1 MINNQFAKERVIQ
14 MLDKS
19 DNYSDVFV
27 LYGAINQDVVN
38 SSLRIIE
45 NKLAS
50 LKYSKTIISKT
61 KLIGVEIMENIYK
74 HQSRS
79 STLSPYFQVVLNASG
94 LVMYSGNSVS
104 LNNYN
109 LLSEKLSSYE
119 SMSLDQLKE
128 LYLSKLGTGELSESG
143 NAGLGLITI
152 LNRSGKGAKYSMIK
166 VSEGEYFFQLEVNVN
181 NATLMN

>member
-1 MINNQFAKERVIQ
+1 
-14 MLDKS
+14 MLNKDEV
-19 DNYSDVFV
+19 YTDVFV
-27 LYGAINQDVVN
+27 LYGAMNQDVVN

-45 NKLAS
+45 NKLNW

-79 STLSPYFQVVLNASG
+79 STMSPYFQVVLNGNG

-104 LNNYN
+104 VNNYE
-109 LLSEKLSSYE
+109 LLAEKLASYE
-119 SMSLDQLKE
+119 KMSLEELKE

-152 LNRSGKGAKYSMIK
+152 LNRSSKSASYSLVKI
-166 VSEGEYFFQLEVNVN
+166 SEGEYFFQLEVKVN
-181 NATLMN
+181 NAALLN